1 MSLKIQLPHFNNGV
15 VFKVTLAKQT
25 PASYMLYTINNN
37 TCKKHKVKVYKFNVS
52 TKQIYLQM
60 SVNTYKPKQK
70 VDERKMYML
79 RVYMLSDAS
88 FI

>member
-1 MSLKIQLPHFNNGV
+1 
-15 VFKVTLAKQT
+15 
-25 PASYMLYTINNN
+25 MLYTINNN

-60 SVNTYKPKQK
+60 SVNTSKPKQK

-88 FI
+88 FIQIGNVKQEAQIYKQIDFNMCQKLKMHI

>member
-1 MSLKIQLPHFNNGV
+1 
-15 VFKVTLAKQT
+15 
-25 PASYMLYTINNN
+25 MLYTINNN

-60 SVNTYKPKQK
+60 SVSTYKPKQK

-88 FI
+88 FIQIGNVKQEAQIYKQIDFNMCQKLKMHI

>member
-1 MSLKIQLPHFNNGV
+1 
-15 VFKVTLAKQT
+15 
-25 PASYMLYTINNN
+25 MLYTINNN

-60 SVNTYKPKQK
+60 SVSTYKPKQK

-88 FI
+88 FIQIGNVKQEAQMYKQVDFNMCQKLKMHI

>member
-1 MSLKIQLPHFNNGV
+1 
-15 VFKVTLAKQT
+15 
-25 PASYMLYTINNN
+25 MLYTINNN

-60 SVNTYKPKQK
+60 SVSTYKPKQK

-79 RVYMLSDAS
+79 CVYMLSDAS
-88 FI
+88 FIQIGNVKQEAQIYKQIDFNMCQKLKMHI